1 MPPIRN
7 SFPVPVRQAS
17 RYTVGMKVW
26 SIGDCVRPGP
36 YTLRTRYSR
45 SILLMGPARRLL
57 FIVDRSIGPG
67 PLNLVV
73 SRPDRFLPGE
83 TYHLASELEAPR
95 FDSALPLFDTQL
107 QSRLVRVL
115 HTNLPLLAPPES
127 LISLVTPNRTLP
139 RLQAARDA
147 LFRRAIQL
155 ITRGERAEGIRLV
168 RGCGEGLTPSG
179 DDFLCGWML
188 ACRLRGQPAQARKI
202 LPHALGRNKV
212 SNAFLTLSAQG
223 RVHLPMQR
231 LLQAPSAARVRAVCA
246 FGHNSGAD
254 LLCGLLWAF
263 AGLPDAIG

>member
-1 MPPIRN
+1 MRTIRN
-7 SFPVPVRQAS
+7 SFPVPVRRAS
-17 RYTVGMKVW
+17 RYTDGMKVW
-26 SIGDCVRPGP
+26 SIGDCVRPGR

-45 SILLMGPARRLL
+45 SILLTGPAHRLL

-83 TYHLASELEAPR
+83 TYHLPAKLEAPR
-95 FDSALPLFDTQL
+95 FNSALPSFDDL
-107 QSRLVRVL
+107 SRKRLVRAL
-115 HTNLPLLAPPES
+115 RANLPQLAPPES
-127 LISLVTPNRTLP
+127 LISLFLPARNRS
-139 RLQAARDA
+139 RLQTARDA
-147 LFRRAIQL
+147 VFRRGIQQ
-155 ITRGERAEGIRLV
+155 ITAGEMAEGIRLI

-188 ACRLRGQPAQARKI
+188 ACRLRGQSTPARKI
-202 LPHALGRNKV
+202 LPHALGRNVV

-223 RVHLPMQR
+223 HVHRPMQR
-231 LLQAPSAARVRAVCA
+231 LLHAPSAARVRAVCA

-263 AGLPDAIG
+263 AGLPDAPS

>member
-7 SFPVPVRQAS
+7 SFPVPVHQAS

-26 SIGDCVRPGP
+26 SIGDCVRPGR

-45 SILLMGPARRLL
+45 SILLMGPAHRLL

-73 SRPDRFLPGE
+73 SRPDRFLPGK
-83 TYHLASELEAPR
+83 TYDLTPELEAPR
-95 FDSALPLFDTQL
+95 FDSALPPFDTQL

-115 HTNLPLLAPPES
+115 RANLPRLAPPES
-127 LISLVTPNRTLP
+127 LVSLFTPGRNPP

-155 ITRGERAEGIRLV
+155 ITRGERTEGIRLV

-202 LPHALGRNKV
+202 LPHALGCNKV

-223 RVHLPMQR
+223 HVHLPMQR
-231 LLQAPSAARVRAVCA
+231 LLQAPSATRVRVVCA

-254 LLCGLLWAF
+254 LLCGLLWTF
-263 AGLPDAIG
+263 AGLPDATG